1 MAKRSSRGGAAPTPR
16 PAVVPPPP
24 PPRPPRPTPSVALP
38 ALPWTAHLLP
48 IAAIVVLAAVLY
60 SPALDGPFVYDDP
73 NAITQSQ
80 LIRSLTPLT
89 KFVNLSTRPLT
100 DFSYA
105 IDYAVGAYA
114 PRSYHV
120 TSLVLHTANAVLLYV
135 LALVTL
141 GLPGLAQR
149 YGAARQG
156 IALGAAALFAAH
168 PLASESVAYVS
179 SRSEVLSSVFYLTAV
194 LSFALAATRG
204 GKLAVAGIFFAT
216 GISGLCKESAAS
228 IPLALLLYDAV
239 FLGGDER
246 RRRPLHWRLIG
257 VSLLPILI
265 GGGLFAART
274 LLRPSGLGS
283 YAATAGLGFDRFT
296 WWQYLFTQFGVIV
309 SYLRLTVLPIGQTFD
324 YDTRLADSL
333 FAPEV
338 LLPFLLLVGLVILAW
353 RWRRAQPLFAFAVG
367 WTLLILAP
375 TSSVMPI
382 ADLMVERRMYLALAG
397 LMLFAAGGLWDLAGM
412 ALAER
417 ARLFAYTAVIAVLV
431 AAASVVTWQRAT
443 LWGDAIALHE
453 DGVAKAPGNPRT
465 RLNLGVTYLNLGK
478 VDKALESLQTAKQL
492 YDRGESVQAFPR
504 IGAFIHY
511 NLGAVLYTRKQYDA
525 AEPQLKRSLELGG
538 HYLALRPMGNYLLAK
553 IALARG
559 DTKSAISRLNEAIKY
574 QDSADWRVELAN
586 AYLQSGDRNMAISTL
601 QFGLRRFPDNPK
613 LTAALQ
619 KIQAAK

>member
-1 MAKRSSRGGAAPTPR
+1 MAKRSPRGGPAATPR
-16 PAVVPPPP
+16 PVPTQTP
-24 PPRPPRPTPSVALP
+24 PPRPPRSTPAVALP

-48 IAAIVVLAAVLY
+48 IAALVVLTAVLY
-60 SPALDGPFVYDDP
+60 SPALDGAFVYDDP
-73 NAITQSQ
+73 NAITQST
-80 LIRSLTPLT
+80 LIRSLTPLVR
-89 KFVNLSTRPLT
+89 FVNLSTRPLT

-105 IDYAVGAYA
+105 LDYAVGAYT
-114 PRSYHV
+114 PRAYHV
-120 TSLVLHTANAVLLYV
+120 TSLALHAINAVLVYV
-135 LALVTL
+135 LALITL
-141 GLPGLAQR
+141 ALPALAPR

-156 IALGAAALFAAH
+156 IALAAAALFAAH

-204 GKLAVAGIFFAT
+204 GRLPTAGIFFAT
-216 GISGLCKESAAS
+216 GIAGLCKESAAS
-228 IPLALLLYDAV
+228 IPLALLLYDSV
-239 FLGGDER
+239 FLAGDAR

-265 GGGLFAART
+265 GGALFAART
-274 LLRPSGLGS
+274 MLRPSGLGS

-338 LLPFLLLVGLVILAW
+338 LLPLLLLAGMVICAW
-353 RWRRAQPLFAFAVG
+353 RWRRTQPLFAFAVG
-367 WTLLILAP
+367 WLLLILAP

-397 LMLFAAGGLWDLAGM
+397 LMLFAAGGLWDLAVLL
-412 ALAER
+412 LAER
-417 ARLFAYTAVIAVLV
+417 ARLFAYTAVVALLV
-431 AAASVVTWQRAT
+431 AAASVGTWQRAT

-478 VDKALESLQTAKQL
+478 IDQARESLQTAKQL
-492 YDRGESVQAFPR
+492 FDRGESIQAFPR

-511 NLGAVLYTRKQYDA
+511 NLGAVLYTQKQFDA
-525 AEPQLKRSLELGG
+525 AEPQLRRALELGG
-538 HYLALRPMGNYLLAK
+538 QYLALRPMGNYLLAK
-553 IALARG
+553 IALARN
-559 DTKSAISRLNEAIKY
+559 DPQRAITHLKEAVKY

-586 AYLQSGDRNMAISTL
+586 AYLLVGDRKNAIATL
-601 QFGLRRFPDNPK
+601 QFGLRRFPNNAK

-619 KIQAAK
+619 KIQARK